1 MKLTKDNFQEY
12 YTKYWDVLTD
22 KNSRILVDDYKAE
35 VKLLPYYDTEPEAKS
50 LIDDF
55 LADVN
60 KYLVPMITKKGDKG
74 GKTDSDED
82 EAIKLA
88 EARARARMRMVA
100 VVKAKLQLNY

>member
-60 KYLVPMITKKGDKG
+60 KYRVPRIKDEKPDTE
-74 GKTDSDED
+74 ED
-82 EAIKLA
+82 EAA
-88 EARARARMRMVA
+88 DRARRLRLA
-100 VVKAKLQLNY
+100 KAKALALKLKLKLLEI